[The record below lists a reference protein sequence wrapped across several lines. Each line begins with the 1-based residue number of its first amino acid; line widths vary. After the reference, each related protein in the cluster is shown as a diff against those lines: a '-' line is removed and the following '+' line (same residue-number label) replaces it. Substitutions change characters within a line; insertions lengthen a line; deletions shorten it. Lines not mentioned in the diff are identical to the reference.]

1 MYQLRQPSG
10 SAYPMFFFPRARC
23 TTVPVPVPNGL
34 MLTGPERNCF
44 VRMWNV
50 KMASDI
56 MKNEPTGTIDSDIP
70 LIEAQRQIGCISGSR
85 CEIGR

>member
-1 MYQLRQPSG
+1 
-10 SAYPMFFFPRARC
+10 
-23 TTVPVPVPNGL
+23 
-34 MLTGPERNCF
+34 
-44 VRMWNV
+44 MWNV